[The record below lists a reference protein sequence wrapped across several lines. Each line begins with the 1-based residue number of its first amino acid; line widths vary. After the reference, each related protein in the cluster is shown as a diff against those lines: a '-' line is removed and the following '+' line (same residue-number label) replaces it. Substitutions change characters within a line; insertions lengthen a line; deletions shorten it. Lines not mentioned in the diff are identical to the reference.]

1 MGVNRWFLGVLSVC
15 CGLALSAWAADGTI
29 QPLESIEQQVHEFV
43 LAQYRDRA
51 EPPEIQSRKLDPRL
65 RLPKCGAA
73 LEAFLPDGAKLVGNT
88 SIGVRCSG
96 PRPWSIY
103 QRINVRIFDRVMVAS
118 RFLTKGTVLAA
129 TDLRAERRDLSILT
143 SGYETRPENL
153 IGKRLRRALAAG
165 IVISPQAVKTVPPI
179 KEGETVTLVIRQGGM
194 EITSSGVALSDA
206 ELGQRVRVR
215 NETSKRVVEGTAAAD
230 HRVEVGR

>member
-1 MGVNRWFLGVLSVC
+1 
-15 CGLALSAWAADGTI
+15 
-29 QPLESIEQQVHEFV
+29 
-43 LAQYRDRA
+43 
-51 EPPEIQSRKLDPRL
+51 
-65 RLPKCGAA
+65 
-73 LEAFLPDGAKLVGNT
+73 
-88 SIGVRCSG
+88 
-96 PRPWSIY
+96 
-103 QRINVRIFDRVMVAS
+103 MVAS

-153 IGKRLRRALAAG
+153 IGKRSRRALAAG